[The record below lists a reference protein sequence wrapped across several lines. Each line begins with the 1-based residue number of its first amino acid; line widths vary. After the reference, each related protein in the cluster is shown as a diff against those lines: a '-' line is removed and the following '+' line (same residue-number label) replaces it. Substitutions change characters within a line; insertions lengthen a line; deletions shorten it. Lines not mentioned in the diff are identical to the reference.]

1 MFLQKVK
8 HKLINICLNNVIVNN
23 FIMIPL
29 GTDNYIIKRN
39 YKWES
44 LKYDSNK
51 SLQENVG
58 YSHTP
63 QIQESRDKMA
73 AELLQLTESKLQ
85 SHAKVLDIGCGTGL
99 FLKALNQN
107 KKKYGIDL
115 NAEFLEKAL
124 QQNPGATLFQGDYL
138 KHDFKEKFDF
148 IYSIGVF
155 MFVVPSKLD
164 DFFKKTADLLNPGG
178 YIYIQYPQALSISD
192 IIYQDI
198 SYMRHAPVRIEKVA
212 SKYFT
217 IISNKHA
224 YKDEKVN
231 YYDSKPY
238 YFPGDVSK
246 SKDSN
251 QNTYVIIA
259 QKKG

>member
-23 FIMIPL
+23 LIMIPF
-29 GTDNYIIKRN
+29 GIDNFIIKRN
-39 YKWES
+39 YRWES
-44 LKYDSNK
+44 LKYDNNK
-51 SLQENVG
+51 TLQENVG

-63 QIQESRDKMA
+63 EIQKSRDIMA
-73 AELLQLTESKLQ
+73 AELSKLTESVLQ
-85 SHAKVLDIGCGTGL
+85 PNAKVLDIGCGTGI
-99 FLKALNQN
+99 FLMSINTN

-124 QQNPGATLFQGDYL
+124 QQNPGASLFQGDYL
-138 KHDFKEKFDF
+138 KHNFKEKFDF

-155 MFVVPSKLD
+155 MFVVPSSLD
-164 DFFKKTADLLNPGG
+164 DFFKKTADLLNHGG
-178 YIYIQYPQALSISD
+178 YIYIQYPQALSLSD
-192 IIYQDI
+192 VIYQDI
-198 SYMRHAPVRIEKVA
+198 SYMRHAPIRIEKAVG
-212 SKYFT
+212 KYFN

-224 YKDEKVN
+224 YKEEKVK
-231 YYDSKPY
+231 YFDSSPY
-238 YFPGDVSK
+238 YFPDDISK

-259 QKKG
+259 QKK